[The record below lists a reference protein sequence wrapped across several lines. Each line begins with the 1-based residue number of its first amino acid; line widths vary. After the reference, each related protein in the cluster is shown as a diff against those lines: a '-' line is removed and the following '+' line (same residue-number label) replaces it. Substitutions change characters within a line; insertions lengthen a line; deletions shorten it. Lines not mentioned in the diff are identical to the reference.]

1 MRKEKEIDS
10 IERRLN
16 GYQSQILIR
25 LQVMFSQKTD
35 EQRHLVNDQLESL
48 RSEGKALR
56 NQTTSRLDELHQTI
70 STLVDSLQSAP
81 AQDGAYGS
89 KEGPLAELGSS
100 LSKFQAVTTSI
111 SRQNKLLKRLA
122 FTSMYSRENNIE
134 NAESGT
140 FEWMV
145 DEEYQS
151 ADDQKGSSIESGEIE
166 TMIKREDYEQ
176 ERKKQ
181 EALRIYTREKFLT
194 WLNSGGH
201 IFHISGKAGS
211 GKSTL
216 MKFLAR
222 SSRVKKELESWAGGR
237 PLIFVR
243 FFFWNSGDKAQMSLE
258 GLYRSLLFET
268 CRQIP
273 NIMPQLFPE
282 FWQSSNSGLAPICF
296 DEVKE
301 AFNQLIQ
308 EASSSK
314 SYFCFF
320 IDGLDEFEGDEL
332 DHWRLSQD
340 LKSWTAQAENVKLC
354 VGSRPHIPF
363 IQSFANNL
371 NHQISIHELT
381 REDIFNFSVAMFEK
395 DPNFDRVNDVYKDL
409 VTEVVEASDGV
420 FLWARL
426 AMRSL
431 LKSVGYQG
439 SEKDLKRKLHL
450 IPKGLDELFD
460 QILGSIDPDD
470 QLLSDQLFL
479 LTTANFCPWQPVV
492 QNAIVYSWLEDL
504 DDPGFPHELQ
514 MRPCTETEINERLER
529 TSCVL
534 DRLSRGLLE
543 MTRKRSHPRDGHNY
557 FSYEVQFLHRSARD
571 YIVNTREVQM
581 RARLPDF
588 DVYSGVS
595 RLLLA
600 EFKFARFTLHDIR
613 PGVWRESG
621 ALRLAFDR
629 LFDVMWAAHYNDG
642 YDVPSGFLEE
652 ASHIVQH
659 HTQTAE
665 SSTHLRPANEF
676 PEPKGHIW
684 GRNLHRVGR
693 QWFTSRDSNHSPDF
707 LCEVVYRGLRQ
718 FLSPELMG
726 YLRQQNSTSGPNLLL
741 VATQVKS
748 FKFVQQLLHEGR
760 TPGEMV
766 PMEPIHT
773 ITDTENFVTIPAPKA
788 IVSVWLIFL
797 YRLVDGYLLACS
809 TDDSE
814 YRCLEEFLNQ
824 DVDQDVQ
831 FLAMDE
837 RVAFDL
843 LEFLELAKPFNMEAL
858 RPKLSIKGT
867 QEDRPEVTPI
877 SGHPIP
883 YQRGRLSK
891 VLEEIVAT
899 GKTSGHRAF
908 EQYACLES
916 VIASSER
923 LDVPFAFRIT

>member
-1 MRKEKEIDS
+1 M
-10 IERRLN
+10 
-16 GYQSQILIR
+16 
-25 LQVMFSQKTD
+25 
-35 EQRHLVNDQLESL
+35 
-48 RSEGKALR
+48 
-56 NQTTSRLDELHQTI
+56 
-70 STLVDSLQSAP
+70 DSLQSVP
-81 AQDGAYGS
+81 AQDGSYGS
-89 KEGPLAELGSS
+89 KGGPLAELGAS

-111 SRQNKLLKRLA
+111 SRQNELLKRLA
-122 FTSMYSRENNIE
+122 FESMYSRENNIE

-140 FEWMV
+140 FAWMV

-151 ADDQKGSSIESGEIE
+151 ADDQSGSSIESGEKYDE
-166 TMIKREDYEQ
+166 RIKRKYYEQ

-243 FFFWNSGDKAQMSLE
+243 FFFWNSGDKVQMSLE

-273 NIMPQLFPE
+273 NIIPQLFPE
-282 FWQSSNSGLAPICF
+282 FWQSSNSGLAPIGF

-301 AFNQLIQ
+301 AFNRLIQ

-320 IDGLDEFEGDEL
+320 IDGLDEFEGDEV

-354 VGSRPHIPF
+354 VSSRPHIPF
-363 IQSFANNL
+363 VQSFANDL

-395 DPNFDRVNDVYKDL
+395 DPNFDRVKDVYKDL
-409 VTEVVEASDGV
+409 VAEVVEASDGV

-431 LKSVGYQG
+431 LKSVGYQEG

-479 LTTANFCPWQPVV
+479 LTTANFCLWQPAV
-492 QNAIVYSWLEDL
+492 QNAIAYSWLEDL
-504 DDPGFPHELQ
+504 DDPGFPQELQ
-514 MRPCTETEINERLER
+514 MRPCTETEITERLEHV
-529 TSCVL
+529 SCLL

-543 MTRKRSHPRDGHNY
+543 MTRKRSHKRGGHDY
-557 FSYEVQFLHRSARD
+557 FTHEVQFLHRSARD

-588 DVYSGVS
+588 DVYSGIF

-613 PGVWRESG
+613 PRERG
-621 ALRLAFDR
+621 ALRLALDR
-629 LFDVMWAAHYNDG
+629 LFSVMHTAHIYDG
-642 YDVPSGFLEE
+642 YDVPSRFLEE

-659 HTQTAE
+659 HTQTVE
-665 SSTHLRPANEF
+665 SSTQVLPANEF

-684 GRNLHRVGR
+684 GCNLQRG
-693 QWFTSRDSNHSPDF
+693 SRHWVQRYSNYSPDF
-707 LCEVVYRGLRQ
+707 LCEVVYCGLHQ
-718 FLSPELMG
+718 FLSLELMG

-741 VATQVKS
+741 VAIQVQS

-766 PMEPIHT
+766 PLEPIQNFDM
-773 ITDTENFVTIPAPKA
+773 TDIENFETMPAPKA

-797 YRLVDGYLLACS
+797 YCLVENYLLNGS
-809 TDDSE
+809 TEESD

-824 DVDQDVQ
+824 DVDRDVQ
-831 FLAMDE
+831 FVGIFYFETNNQFPREGSGGSDE

-843 LEFLELAKPFNMEAL
+843 LEFLELAKPSNMEAL

-877 SGHPIP
+877 SGPPVP
-883 YQRGRLSK
+883 YQRGHLSK
-891 VLEEIVAT
+891 VLEEMVAT
-899 GKTSGHRAF
+899 GKISGYHMF
-908 EQYACLES
+908 GEYLSLES
-916 VIASSER
+916 AIASSER
-923 LDVPFAFRIT
+923 LDAPFAFRIT

>member
-1 MRKEKEIDS
+1 M
-10 IERRLN
+10 N
-16 GYQSQILIR
+16 Y
-25 LQVMFSQKTD
+25 
-35 EQRHLVNDQLESL
+35 
-48 RSEGKALR
+48 
-56 NQTTSRLDELHQTI
+56 
-70 STLVDSLQSAP
+70 LQSAS
-81 AQDGAYGS
+81 AQDGSYGS
-89 KEGPLAELGSS
+89 KEGPLAELGTS
-100 LSKFQAVTTSI
+100 LSKFQAVATSI
-111 SRQNKLLKRLA
+111 SRQNELLKRLA
-122 FTSMYSRENNIE
+122 FKSMYSRENNID

-140 FEWMV
+140 FAWMV

-151 ADDQKGSSIESGEIE
+151 ADDQSGSSIDSEEVEI
-166 TMIKREDYEQ
+166 MIKRQNYEQ

-181 EALRIYTREKFLT
+181 EVLRIYTREKFLT

-273 NIMPQLFPE
+273 NIIPQLFSE
-282 FWQSSNSGLAPICF
+282 FWKSSNSGLGPICF
-296 DEVKE
+296 NEVKE
-301 AFNQLIQ
+301 AFNRLIQ
-308 EASSSK
+308 EASSSE

-320 IDGLDEFEGDEL
+320 IDGLDEFEGDEV

-340 LKSWTAQAENVKLC
+340 LRSWTAQAENVKLC
-354 VGSRPHIPF
+354 VSSRPHIPF
-363 IQSFANNL
+363 VQSFANDL

-395 DPNFDRVNDVYKDL
+395 DPNFHRVKGIYKDL
-409 VTEVVEASDGV
+409 VTEVVDASDGV

-431 LKSVGYQG
+431 LRSVGYQG

-450 IPKGLDELFD
+450 MPKGLDELFD
-460 QILGSIDPDD
+460 QILGSIDPYD

-479 LTTANFCPWQPVV
+479 LTTANFCPWQPAV
-492 QNAIVYSWLEDL
+492 QNAIAYSWLEDL

-514 MRPCTETEINERLER
+514 MRPYTEAENNERLEHA
-529 TSCVL
+529 SCVL

-543 MTRKRSHPRDGHNY
+543 MTRKRSQEKDGHDY

-581 RARLPDF
+581 RARLSDF
-588 DVYSGVS
+588 DVYSGIC

-600 EFKFARFTLHDIR
+600 EFKFAPATLRDIR
-613 PGVWRESG
+613 PRAWGPIKGASG
-621 ALRLAFDR
+621 ALRLALDT
-629 LFDVMWAAHYNDG
+629 LLTVMRAAHNNDG

-659 HTQTAE
+659 HAQTIE
-665 SSTHLRPANEF
+665 SSTQVLPADEF

-684 GRNLHRVGR
+684 GGNLQYVGR
-693 QWFTSRDSNHSPDF
+693 QWFTSRHSISTHSPDF
-707 LCEVVYRGLRQ
+707 LCAVVVYGLHQ
-718 FLSPELMG
+718 FLSPELMS

-741 VATQVKS
+741 VAAQFES

-760 TPGEMV
+760 TPREMV
-766 PMEPIHT
+766 RMEPINT
-773 ITDTENFVTIPAPKA
+773 RTNTENPVTIPAPKA

-797 YRLVDGYLLACS
+797 YGLVDSFLSVGS
-809 TDDSE
+809 TNDSE
-814 YRCLEEFLNQ
+814 YQCLEEFLNQ

-831 FLAMDE
+831 FVGIFVSSKTNEPAENDQVPGENSGESDE

-843 LEFLELAKPFNMEAL
+843 LEFLELAKPSNMAL

-877 SGHPIP
+877 FGPPIP

-891 VLEEIVAT
+891 VLEEIVDT
-899 GKTSGHRAF
+899 KPGGHRAF
-908 EQYACLES
+908 GPYVCLES

-923 LDVPFAFRIT
+923 LEAPFAFRIT